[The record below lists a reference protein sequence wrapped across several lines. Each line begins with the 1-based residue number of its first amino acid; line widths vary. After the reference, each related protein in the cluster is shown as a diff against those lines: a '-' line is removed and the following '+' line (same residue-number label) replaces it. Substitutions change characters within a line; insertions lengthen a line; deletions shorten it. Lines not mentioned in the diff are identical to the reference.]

1 MEVVTGNSKLS
12 NMKTR
17 NFQKHHGSYHTS
29 NIQALQGIELPPT
42 RDIQGLRCKNGI
54 FRPREITPAANFL
67 LPHKFYLHYFY
78 GNVNLY
84 QDGTR
89 LNSSSPGRTPVQQQ
103 WINRH

>member
-12 NMKTR
+12 NMKNR

-67 LPHKFYLHYFY
+67 MPHRFYPHYFMEM
-78 GNVNLY
+78 
-84 QDGTR
+84 
-89 LNSSSPGRTPVQQQ
+89 
-103 WINRH
+103 